1 MGLICLREE
10 IKSGNNKSVFVMEAG
25 LRESYRGCGGVRS
38 PPGKGIGK
46 LRLSLAACGCRVL
59 GGGRT
64 WPQLSCEPAA
74 GDV

>member
-38 PPGKGIGK
+38 PPRERDREIE
-46 LRLSLAACGCRVL
+46 SEPGCL
-59 GGGRT
+59 WLPGAGRWEDVAT
-64 WPQLSCEPAA
+64 AQL
-74 GDV
+74 